1 MSNQFNK
8 LDNAN
13 LISIDDYTGIDE
25 FNDRERSDRNLESSA
40 QQQTNISY
48 TEPVVKNYSEDSD
61 DPTNKKHAEENKNFW
76 TLEYYQQFFNVE
88 THDVF
93 ERIKKSML
101 PSNEDNYLLSQIK
114 PNPDLYGPFWIPV
127 TLIFVVAISGNF
139 ANYLQTANNGKYHWK
154 YDFHIVSYAAISICL
169 YVWMLPL
176 SLWGGMKWTNAS
188 PNNSLNTQLME
199 TNQDLR
205 LLDLLCLYGYSLSI
219 YIPVAILWTIQIGW
233 FQWLLVGVASLMSGG
248 VLLRCLLPFINSK
261 QKLIY
266 TAIITGMHLLLAAG
280 FMLYFFHVPDRDLTS
295 ESNHGSTT
303 IKTITLEKNN

>member
-61 DPTNKKHAEENKNFW
+61 DPTNKKHEENKNFW